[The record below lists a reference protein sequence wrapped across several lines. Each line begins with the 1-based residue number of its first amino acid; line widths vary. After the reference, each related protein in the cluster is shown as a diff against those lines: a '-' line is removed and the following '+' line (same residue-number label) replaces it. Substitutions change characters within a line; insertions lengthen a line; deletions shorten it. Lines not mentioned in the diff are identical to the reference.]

1 MVKGA
6 RRWPWGLL
14 RSAESGLRREADE
27 LAGGYLRSPG
37 NVGLVVGLL
46 VRDECL
52 CLGYGK
58 VDQGSALPPDA
69 GTVFEIG
76 SITKVFTAALL
87 AEMAGRGEVRLDRP
101 VAELLPP
108 GVRVPSYRGRA
119 ITPAHLA
126 EHTSALPRL
135 PGNLLAT
142 ATDMKNP
149 YRDYRVT
156 HLHEYL
162 SGAAIGFPPG
172 TGVAY
177 SNLGAGLLGHAL
189 ALRAGRPFEDLLAER
204 VLRPLGLADTGITL
218 SADQEARLAPGH
230 TAKGEP
236 TPNWDIPSLAG
247 AGALRS
253 TAAEMLTFLRAN
265 LDPPGT
271 PAGAALRAC
280 HSPRPV
286 AWWRRVGVGS
296 WQALGL
302 SAASLLIERAAP
314 VPAGSLMFLA
324 VFYLPVLAAVAWKG
338 FWAGAWATA
347 ALWVG
352 SLLLGTSWLRWV
364 PAGVSLLFFLKGAGQ
379 AAGYFPLRG
388 RVRLGWQEGA
398 VGRGGTAL
406 WHNGGTGGY
415 RGFVGFVAETRVGVA
430 VLSNSANEVDS
441 IGMGLLKRLHE
452 ASGTPADRRPD
463 PATRSGRPDT
473 TRSSPDHS
481 SDGSE

>member
-1 MVKGA
+1 M
-6 RRWPWGLL
+6 GLL
-14 RSAESGLRREADE
+14 TSAESGLRRKADE
-27 LAGGYLRSPG
+27 LAEGYLRSPG

-58 VDQGSALPPDA
+58 VAEDSARPPDA
-69 GTVFEIG
+69 GNVFEIG

-87 AEMAGRGEVRLDRP
+87 AEMAGREEVRLDQP

-119 ITPAHLA
+119 ITLAHLA
-126 EHTSALPRL
+126 EHTAALPRL
-135 PGNLLAT
+135 PGNLWAT
-142 ATDMKNP
+142 VTDQKNP
-149 YRDYRVT
+149 YRDYQVA
-156 HLHEYL
+156 HLYEYL

-177 SNLGAGLLGHAL
+177 SNLGAGLLGHVL
-189 ALRAGRPFEDLLAER
+189 ALRAGRPFEGLLAER

-218 SADQEARLAPGH
+218 SADQAARLAPGH
-230 TAKGEP
+230 TGKGEP

-280 HSPRPV
+280 HAPRPV
-286 AWWRRVGVGS
+286 AWWRRVGVGVL
-296 WQALGL
+296 AGPRTGVRV
-302 SAASLLIERAAP
+302 AAD
-314 VPAGSLMFLA
+314 PAGRPCAAREFE
-324 VFYLPVLAAVAWKG
+324 VPGRVLP
-338 FWAGAWATA
+338 AGAGRPR
-347 ALWVG
+347 VEG
-352 SLLLGTSWLRWV
+352 LLGGGVDGGRGVGWQPAAGELVVGVGAGWRVRAHLPRSRRARRRLPPPAR
-364 PAGVSLLFFLKGAGQ
+364 PGAAGVAG
-379 AAGYFPLRG
+379 
-388 RVRLGWQEGA
+388 GA
-398 VGRGGTAL
+398 VGPGGTAL

-415 RGFVGFVAETRVGVA
+415 RSFIGFVVEKQVGVA

-441 IGMGLLKRLHE
+441 IGMGLLKCLHE
-452 ASGTPADRRPD
+452 ASGTPANPHPD
-463 PATRSGRPDT
+463 PAARADRAEA
-473 TRSSPDHS
+473 
-481 SDGSE
+481 GSVMET

>member
-1 MVKGA
+1 VA
-6 RRWPWGLL
+6 VGLL
-14 RSAESGLRREADE
+14 TSAESGLRREADE
-27 LAGGYLRSPG
+27 LAEGYLRSPG

-52 CLGYGK
+52 WLAYGETA
-58 VDQGSALPPDA
+58 QGSSRPPDA

-87 AEMAGRGEVRLDRP
+87 AEMAGREEVRLDQP

-108 GVRVPSYRGRA
+108 GVRIPSGRGRA
-119 ITPAHLA
+119 ITLAHLA
-126 EHTSALPRL
+126 EHTAALPRL
-135 PGNLLAT
+135 PGNLWAIV
-142 ATDMKNP
+142 TDKKNP
-149 YRDYRVT
+149 YRDYQVA
-156 HLHEYL
+156 HLYEYL

-177 SNLGAGLLGHAL
+177 SNLGAGLLGHVL

-218 SADQEARLAPGH
+218 SADQAARLAPGH
-230 TAKGEP
+230 TDKGEP

-280 HSPRPV
+280 HAPRPV

-296 WQALGL
+296 LHALGL
-302 SAASLLIERAAP
+302 AAASLLIQWPAP
-314 VPAGSLMFLA
+314 VPAGSWKFLF
-324 VFYLPVLAAVAWKG
+324 VFLLPVLPALAWKG
-338 FWAGAWATA
+338 FWAGVWAA
-347 ALWVG
+347 AAVWVG
-352 SLLLGTSWLRWV
+352 GLLLWSSWLARGT
-364 PAGVSLLFFLKGAGQ
+364 AGVFLLCFLAGAGQ
-379 AAGYFPLRG
+379 IAGYFPPRG

-398 VGRGGTAL
+398 IGPGGTAL

-415 RGFVGFVAETRVGVA
+415 RSFVGFVAETRVGVA
-430 VLSNSANEVDS
+430 VLSNSANDVDS
-441 IGMGLLKRLHE
+441 IGMSLLKRLHE
-452 ASGTPADRRPD
+452 ASGTPANRRRPV
-463 PATRSGRPDT
+463 PATRSGSPAT
-473 TRSSPDHS
+473 T
-481 SDGSE
+481 